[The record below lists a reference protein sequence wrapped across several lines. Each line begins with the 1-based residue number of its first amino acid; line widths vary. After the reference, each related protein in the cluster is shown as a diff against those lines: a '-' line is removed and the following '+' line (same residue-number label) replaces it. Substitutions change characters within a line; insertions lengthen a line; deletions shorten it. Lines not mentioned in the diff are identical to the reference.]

1 MAADEAVSWS
11 LHPRL
16 AADTVTVID
25 LPLCRVLAM
34 RDANYP
40 WLILVPRRPDVS
52 EIIDL
57 AADAQARLMEEI
69 AQASVALK
77 AVTDC
82 HKLNVA
88 ALGNAVA
95 QLHVHVMARRR
106 DDPAWPGPVWGAA
119 PPRPYADGEL
129 ERFVAAMRQA
139 LPASP

>member
-1 MAADEAVSWS
+1 MGADQHVGWS

-57 AADAQARLMEEI
+57 AADAQARLMAEI

-77 AVTDC
+77 AVSDC

-88 ALGNAVA
+88 ALGNAVP
-95 QLHVHVMARRR
+95 QLHVHVVARRR
-106 DDPAWPGPVWGAA
+106 DDLAWPGPVWGAA
-119 PPRPYADGEL
+119 PPRPYADGAL
-129 ERFVAAMRQA
+129 DRFVAAVRQA
-139 LPASP
+139 LAAAG